1 MPLLFTVHIFLSHN
15 HNFAHFIML
24 SLFQTW
30 DVIESPMFAAVF
42 AEAADTA
49 LRSIV
54 NHLKCK
60 VFTEESDV
68 DDYGPP
74 RARTPPLARLLPQL
88 KFAALRLLPS
98 DPTAPISSDVLEMIS
113 NPVLDTLCVSLFDL
127 GMEQT
132 NSSNQA
138 MSQSTRNGSSSGD
151 GSGKTVER
159 PDGNSGTNWPH

>member
-1 MPLLFTVHIFLSHN
+1 
-15 HNFAHFIML
+15 
-24 SLFQTW
+24 
-30 DVIESPMFAAVF
+30 MFSAVF
-42 AEAADTA
+42 AEAADSA

-68 DDYGPP
+68 DDHGPP

-88 KFAALRLLPS
+88 KFAALRLLPC
-98 DPTAPISSDVLEMIS
+98 DPSAPISSDVLEMIS

-127 GMEQT
+127 GMEQS
-132 NSSNQA
+132 NSSHQA
-138 MSQSTRNGSSSGD
+138 MGSYSTRKGSSSGD
-151 GSGKTVER
+151 ANESMRKTVER